1 MIFTIIGERLE
12 LARITFARGSTEARV
27 LGEVILTCVGLV
39 MTLFAPALGYPL
51 LGLAL
56 VIVAIDTARHDIA
69 LRTIRLPGA
78 PRFMAAC
85 MLAGYAWMI
94 VAGSIWV
101 ICGPVFSGYGYDT
114 VVHALTIGFALSM
127 VLAHAP
133 AIIPAIAR
141 RDLPHNRAMWAV
153 WGSLQLG
160 LVIRALA
167 GARMAEGAWQFGG
180 ALDIAGVL
188 AFVVVTVTTIVI
200 AGRPRATTPPA
211 PAAPNPEAAK

>member
-1 MIFTIIGERLE
+1 
-12 LARITFARGSTEARV
+12 
-27 LGEVILTCVGLV
+27 VI
-39 MTLFAPALGYPL
+39 
-51 LGLAL
+51 
-56 VIVAIDTARHDIA
+56 R
-69 LRTIRLPGA
+69 
-78 PRFMAAC
+78 
-85 MLAGYAWMI
+85 
-94 VAGSIWV
+94 
-101 ICGPVFSGYGYDT
+101 GPVFSGYGYDT

-133 AIIPAIAR
+133 VIIPAIAR
-141 RDLPHNRAMWAV
+141 RDLPYNRAMWAV